1 MIESIHFRNF
11 RALRDAHLRLTPFNV
26 AIGPN
31 GSGKTSLIDALLR
44 LRTLSRLPLG
54 PREREVD
61 RDVDAG
67 PQIQFRFGAPYEGIE
82 ASLSCVSESFCDFL
96 EVSPMPTERPD
107 DPWPTL
113 RQWLG
118 RMRAFNLDHEA
129 LASRAPAREGAE
141 LMGNGANLAAV
152 LARIQRESP
161 DAFARINETLCRLFV
176 EYSQLHVAIGDDGSA
191 SFTLALKASGTA
203 VAAPHLSQ
211 GTLYGIALVTLA
223 FDPRAPSLV
232 AIEEI
237 DRGIHPRLFRRVVDV
252 LYALSH
258 PESRGLERAP
268 TQVIVTTHSP
278 YVLDQF
284 RDHPEE
290 VVISSKQGEAA
301 VFERLSDRPDLL
313 TAIGES
319 GTLGDLWY
327 AGLFGGVPED
337 PDLER

>member
-1 MIESIHFRNF
+1 VIEAIHFRNF
-11 RALRDAHLRLTPFNV
+11 RALRDARLQLMPFNV
-26 AIGPN
+26 AVGPN

-67 PQIQFRFGAPYEGIE
+67 PQIRFCFGEPFDGIE

-96 EVSPMPTERPD
+96 EVSPAPSEQPD
-107 DPWPTL
+107 DRWPTL
-113 RQWLG
+113 RHWLG
-118 RMRAFNLDHEA
+118 RMRAFNLDHDA
-129 LASRAPAREGAE
+129 LASRAPVREGGE

-161 DAFARINETLCRLFV
+161 DAFARINDTLCRLFV
-176 EYSQLHVAIGDDGSA
+176 EYAQLLVTVGEEGSA
-191 SFTLALKASGTA
+191 TFSLTLKTSGTA

-211 GTLYGIALVTLA
+211 GTLYGVALVTLA
-223 FDPRAPSLV
+223 FDPKTPSLV

-258 PESRGLERAP
+258 PESRGLVRAP

-290 VVISSKQGEAA
+290 IVISSKQGESA

-313 TAIGES
+313 AAIGES

-337 PDLER
+337 PDFER